1 MVASW
6 RLIVPALAMVGV
18 AGTTPAQAE
27 DFYRGK
33 KLVVICSSAPGGGY
47 DQLARL
53 LSRHIARHIP
63 GEPGVIVQNMPGA
76 EGIKAANY
84 IYNLAPQDGTY
95 IGGLP
100 RTISMTKLY
109 GLHDHGVQFD
119 PEKFHWLGSLKRD
132 TGILV
137 VNAKSGITHV
147 QDLKTRPVSVSS
159 QAITSANSVYA
170 RLLNAT
176 FGSQLKPV
184 EGYEGS
190 IAGLLA
196 VERAEVDG
204 HIAGGATAPV
214 KSKVNG
220 WMAAGQ
226 GRVVVQFGLRRDP
239 DYADAP
245 SALELAR
252 DERARHLLET
262 AFVEQEIGNPYV
274 LGPKVPNDRVAIL
287 EKAFVTMVKDA
298 DFLADA
304 KREDADI
311 QAIDGPQIERILTDA
326 YAVAPDILDELR
338 HIARG
343 K

>member
-6 RLIVPALAMVGV
+6 RLIAPALALFCGVGST
-18 AGTTPAQAE
+18 AAYAE

-33 KLVVICSSAPGGGY
+33 RIFVICSSAPGGGY

-53 LSRHIARHIP
+53 LSRHIARYIP
-63 GEPGVIVQNMPGA
+63 GEPTVVVQNMPGA

-137 VNAKSGITHV
+137 VNTKSGIATA
-147 QDLKTRPVSVSS
+147 QDLKTHSVSVSS
-159 QAITSANSVYA
+159 QAVTSANSVYA

-190 IAGLLA
+190 TAGLLA

-220 WMAAGQ
+220 WIAAGQ

-252 DERARHLLET
+252 DERARRLLET

-274 LGPKVPNDRVAIL
+274 LGPKVPGDRVAIL

-298 DFLADA
+298 VFLADA
-304 KREDADI
+304 KHEDADI
-311 QAIDGPQIERILTDA
+311 QAIDGPQIEHILNAA
-326 YAVAPDILDELR
+326 YAVAPDILEELR
-338 HIARG
+338 AIARG